1 MDEPHGEHRSEILDI
16 YDPHLAPECA
26 SLEHAW
32 KHHPDAV
39 SSRDERELELGASD
53 DDARHECAARRRER
67 VAQDTTERAAVVIE
81 HPRQLRQ
88 ILEAH
93 ALGERKIHTGDDGRR
108 IGGEGLTR
116 APRERLASVER
127 YHRRGVE
134 RATAHRL
141 DQRFGPSG
149 QRSQVQLRVG
159 RPHAIDRLG
168 EREIAE
174 RGGDADAE
182 ITLRLAVRLEG
193 KSHVAH
199 GLHDAACLI
208 VGGPARG
215 GEPRRLRAAV
225 EQGSADRLLERL
237 NPTRHARLREVQSE
251 RRAAD

>member
-1 MDEPHGEHRSEILDI
+1 VDEPHREHRSEILDI
-16 YDPHLAPECA
+16 DDAHLVPERA
-26 SLEHAW
+26 ALEHAW

-53 DDARHECAARRRER
+53 DDARYECAARRRER
-67 VAQDTTERAAVVIE
+67 IAQDTTERAAVVIE

-93 ALGERKIHTGDDGRR
+93 ARGERKILAGDDGRP
-108 IGGEGLTR
+108 IGCEGLAR
-116 APRERLASVER
+116 APREGLAPVER
-127 YHRRGVE
+127 DHRRGVE

-141 DQRFGPSG
+141 NQRFGPSG

-159 RPHAIDRLG
+159 RSHTIDRLG
-168 EREIAE
+168 ECQIAE

-182 ITLRLAVRLEG
+182 IALRLAVGLQG
-193 KSHVAH
+193 KSHVAD
-199 GLHDAACLI
+199 GLHDTACLI
-208 VGGPARG
+208 VGGPASG

-237 NPTRHARLREVQSE
+237 DPTRHARLREVQSE